1 MFRTVEWTDNK
12 LIIVEQNRLP
22 AKLVRIELKTL
33 DEVEDAIKC
42 MKVRGAPAIGAVAA
56 AGLAVAANNSIGL
69 THDDFV
75 AQVKSAAEV
84 IRATRPTAYNL
95 FDGVNRML
103 ATLESVKDRPVD
115 EIAKAMSSA
124 AAELMEEDVR
134 VNRQMGAFGQELI
147 PDNANVLT
155 HCNAGEL
162 ATVGYGTALGV
173 IRAAVEAGKK
183 IHVYADETRPR
194 LQGARLTAWEL
205 MKDGIPVTV
214 IADNMA
220 ATLMRQGKIDCVVTG
235 ADTIAANGDAANKIG
250 TYSVAV
256 VARAHGVPMYVAA
269 PMTTVNLAL
278 PSGDSIIIE
287 ERSSEE
293 MTQIEGQPITP
304 EGVQV
309 INPAFDVTPAEFIS
323 AIITEKGV
331 LRAPYEESLA
341 KAAGKS

>member
-1 MFRTVEWTDNK
+1 VFRTVEWRDNK
-12 LIIVEQNRLP
+12 LIIVDQNRLP
-22 AKLVRIELKTL
+22 GKLVHIELSSL
-33 DEVEDAIKC
+33 ADVADAIKT

-56 AGLAVAANNSIGL
+56 AGLAVAANNSVDSTPESL
-69 THDDFV
+69 LAEV
-75 AQVKSAAEV
+75 ESAARI
-84 IRATRPTAYNL
+84 IRATRPTAANL
-95 FDGVNRML
+95 FEGVDRML
-103 ATLESVKDRPVD
+103 GILAGAMGRPVG
-115 EIAKAMSSA
+115 EIVERMSAA

-134 VNRQMGAFGQELI
+134 VNRLMGLNGQELI
-147 PDNANVLT
+147 SNNANILT

-173 IRAAVEAGKK
+173 VRAAVEAGKRV
-183 IHVYADETRPR
+183 HVYADETRPR

-256 VARAHGVPMYVAA
+256 LARAHGLPMYVAA
-269 PMTTVNLAL
+269 PMTTVNLAI
-278 PSGDSIIIE
+278 PSGDAIIIE
-287 ERSSEE
+287 ERSAEE
-293 MTQIEGQPITP
+293 MTLIEGQPITP
-304 EGVQV
+304 DGVQV
-309 INPAFDVTPAEFIS
+309 INPAFDVTPAEFIT

-331 LRAPYEESLA
+331 LRPPYAQSLSR
-341 KAAGKS
+341 AARKS